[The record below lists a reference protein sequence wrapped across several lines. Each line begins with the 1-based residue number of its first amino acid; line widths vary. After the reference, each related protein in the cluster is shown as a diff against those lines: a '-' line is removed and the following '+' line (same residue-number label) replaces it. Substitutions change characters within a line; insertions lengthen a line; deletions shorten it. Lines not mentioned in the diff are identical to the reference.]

1 QGQDQYDS
9 ANFSQGQGYFFGTGM
24 KLDLAGQD
32 EHQAA
37 RYGHGASAHFG
48 VGLFIDHHGDDRYG
62 SSGPFYNGGVA
73 WDNSVSLMIDAGKG
87 HDTYAFDRSTGLG
100 RADYTSWGLFIDEGG
115 ADQYQAKSGLGDS
128 SEKSTAGFFDLEG
141 HDSYTLS
148 DPSIAA
154 ETRPG
159 DGKLFFYPEGSV
171 FVDR

>member
-1 QGQDQYDS
+1 M
-9 ANFSQGQGYFFGTGM
+9 APP
-24 KLDLAGQD
+24 A
-32 EHQAA
+32 
-37 RYGHGASAHFG
+37 
-48 VGLFIDHHGDDRYG
+48 
-62 SSGPFYNGGVA
+62 FYNGGVA

-128 SEKSTAGFFDLEG
+128 SEKSVSGFFDLEG
-141 HDSYTLS
+141 HDSYMLS

-159 DGKLFFYPEGSV
+159 DGKLFFYPEGGV